1 MRYPKLVPPR
11 LCNANVHIVFF
22 GGLNMEGIEERIG
35 EYSGKCNLSLKT
47 RHTVTEDKRIITLE
61 AVALFDG
68 DIIPYLS
75 NPAGEMSVKEN
86 FPLECEDRRCLETEN
101 GDIFSVCSLGKPYR
115 IFRIT
120 KERNPDGT
128 VNFTKVEVTK

>member
-1 MRYPKLVPPR
+1 MRYPKLVPPK

-22 GGLNMEGIEERIG
+22 GGLNIEGIEERIG

-47 RHTVTEDKRIITLE
+47 RHTVTDDKRIITLE

-68 DIIPYLS
+68 DIVPYLS
-75 NPAGEMSVKEN
+75 NPAGEMSIAEA
-86 FPLECEDRRCLETEN
+86 FPLECEDSACIETEN
-101 GDIFSVCSLGKPYR
+101 GDILSAFTFGKPYK
-115 IFRIT
+115 IT
-120 KERNPDGT
+120 KECNPDGT